1 MWSLARPE
9 GVLEMLGVI
18 LGLVAALAIGVA
30 AIGII
35 FVLGMRAKSPIVQ
48 GAIIWLGKHAFN
60 RVQLKTAGTPGAY
73 AAIIRHRGRVSG
85 EAYETPVGAF
95 AMDDTI
101 LIALPYGRS
110 NWARNV
116 LAAGEAT
123 LVFEGETFGVDSPE
137 MIPLSTVE
145 TVFEPREQRMHRI
158 FGVTDVL
165 RLRRVQ
171 EPRTAPAAR
180 AMGVA
185 A

>member
-1 MWSLARPE
+1 MFGL
-9 GVLEMLGVI
+9 VF
-18 LGLVAALAIGVA
+18 GLVAALVLGVVA
-30 AIGII
+30 VGLI

-48 GAIIWLGKHAFN
+48 GGIIWLGKHAFN
-60 RVQLKTAGTPGAY
+60 KVQLKTAGTPGAY

-95 AMDDTI
+95 AMGDTI

-116 LAAGEAT
+116 LASGTAT
-123 LVFEGETFGVDSPE
+123 LVFEGETFQVDSPE
-137 MIPLSTVE
+137 LIALSTVE
-145 TVFEPREQRMHRI
+145 TVFAPREQRMHRI

-165 RLRRVQ
+165 RLRRVR
-171 EPRTAPAAR
+171 ETDVASPVAELA
-180 AMGVA
+180 VA

>member
-1 MWSLARPE
+1 MFGP
-9 GVLEMLGVI
+9 I
-18 LGLVAALAIGVA
+18 LGVA
-30 AIGII
+30 AALVLGIAAVGVT

-48 GAIIWLGKHAFN
+48 GAIIWLGKHLFN
-60 RVQLKTAGTPGAY
+60 GMQMRTAGTPGAY

-85 EAYETPVGAF
+85 QRYETPVGAF
-95 AMDDTI
+95 ETADAI

-116 LAAGEAT
+116 LAAGQAT
-123 LVFEGETFGVDSPE
+123 LVFEGETIQVDSPE
-137 MIPLSTVE
+137 LIPMASVE

-165 RLRRVQ
+165 RLHRVDD
-171 EPRTAPAAR
+171 TL
-180 AMGVA
+180 AMAGLPSATSVAVA